1 MIGLVDELLQ
11 KVEHSDVN
19 DENKD
24 LLSKALTYCS
34 VSMDLDQSPESLDNI
49 NALIQDKIKNIY
61 KERSN
66 LPKDPCSFIKRQIL
80 ANALI
85 TLDKNFLG
93 YGLSNNS

>member
-24 LLSKALTYCS
+24 LLSQALTYCS
-34 VSMDLDQSPESLDNI
+34 ASMDLDESPESLDNI
-49 NALIQDKIKNIY
+49 NALIQDKIKSID

-66 LPKDPCSFIKRQIL
+66 LPKDPCSLIRRQIL

-85 TLDKNFLG
+85 TLDKNFFWIWAIK
-93 YGLSNNS
+93 